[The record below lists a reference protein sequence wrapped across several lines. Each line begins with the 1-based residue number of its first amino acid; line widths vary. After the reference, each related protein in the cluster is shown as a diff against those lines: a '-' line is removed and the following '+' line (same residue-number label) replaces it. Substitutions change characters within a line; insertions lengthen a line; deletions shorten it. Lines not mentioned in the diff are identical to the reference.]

1 MTARRTLRSARSAW
15 GGPGM
20 LGTGRQG
27 GVPEEE
33 ASKPRP
39 EGQGGRVEGSRPGGS
54 QTWDLPEGPEC
65 QMLLQVHRS
74 PSDAQRHPLVPDPP
88 GNAQPG

>member
-1 MTARRTLRSARSAW
+1 
-15 GGPGM
+15 M

-27 GVPEEE
+27 GVPEEK
-33 ASKPRP
+33 ASKLRP
-39 EGQGGRVEGSRPGGS
+39 EGQGGRVEGSRPGGC

-65 QMLLQVHRS
+65 QMLLQVHGS
-74 PSDAQRHPLVPDPP
+74 PSDAQRHPRVPYPP